1 LSMAKKKNDAPTTF
15 EKFLERYKRFSYRS
29 LGRSLDLRYDMES
42 LRVRLIRG
50 NVNMSPGMYLSM
62 IIYATVM
69 VGAIVLF
76 FSFFI
81 FFVAFNV
88 NGWAMYTLGLT
99 LVSVLVAMFAYP
111 LMVNSR
117 TSKKRSEIDK
127 ELPFT
132 MSELSILASTGLSPV
147 QILRKI
153 SYRKDSEFM
162 SGEFRKII
170 YKLDVEGKDII
181 TAIGETAKETPSQ
194 HLREMLWDFSNMIHE
209 GGDMDTY
216 LRNKA
221 DSSLKLKRDIQ
232 KEFIE
237 SLGTLMEIYTSL
249 VLMGILF
256 AGVGAFLMETLA
268 TTFNGLD
275 ANTML
280 VLITYFLIP
289 FSVIAV
295 ILFISA
301 SYARVE

>member
-1 LSMAKKKNDAPTTF
+1 MAKKKTDEITTF
-15 EKFLERYKRFSYRS
+15 ERFLEWYKRFSYRT
-29 LGRSLDLRYDMES
+29 LGRSLDLKYDMES
-42 LRVRLIRG
+42 SRLRLIRG
-50 NVNMSPGMYLSM
+50 SVNLSPGLYFSM
-62 IIYATVM
+62 IIYASVAIGFLVLFLNFLIFYVLFRVPGWQIYT
-69 VGAIVLF
+69 IVLDG
-76 FSFFI
+76 I
-81 FFVAFNV
+81 
-88 NGWAMYTLGLT
+88 T
-99 LVSVLVAMFAYP
+99 VLVTMFAYP
-111 LMVNSR
+111 LIVNNR
-117 TSKKRSEIDK
+117 ISKKRSEIDK

-147 QILRKI
+147 QIIRKI
-153 SYRKDSEFM
+153 AQRKDSIYM
-162 SGEFRKII
+162 SGEFKKIV

-181 TAIGETAKETPSQ
+181 SAISETAKETPSKY
-194 HLREMLWDFSNMIHE
+194 LREMLWDFSNMIHE

-221 DSSLKLKRDIQ
+221 DASLKLKRDIQ

-268 TTFNGLD
+268 TTFNGVD

-280 VLITYFLIP
+280 AALSYFLIP
-289 FSVIAV
+289 FSVIAM
-295 ILFISA
+295 IMFISA